1 MVAQQESG
9 VGRKEHH
16 EGTLHSKQAGVGTE
30 EAGLGAEGAPVTRA
44 MKINDWLLSDTCTS

>member
-1 MVAQQESG
+1 M
-9 VGRKEHH
+9 GRKEHH

-44 MKINDWLLSDTCTS
+44 VKINDWLLSDTCTS